1 VQIGGDGAATPP
13 RRTVPSPRPPLI
25 DDLASTGRGRRRM
38 SGRLLPLL
46 IGGVAVVVI
55 IVGLIVITNTGSSTT
70 GTVNH
75 GSSGNRTGASVTN
88 NRKHRSAPP
97 FVASRFK
104 ISVLNGT
111 AVAGLAADVGKVLK
125 AQGFKQGNVTNAA
138 AQTETA
144 TVVYYVTGR
153 STASNRTAAQ
163 HVASALK
170 LGAARVRAA
179 SQAVLQSCATSVSG
193 TSLGTCRANV
203 IVSVGADRADLATSS
218 ST

>member
-1 VQIGGDGAATPP
+1 VQIGGDGTVASP
-13 RRTVPSPRPPLI
+13 RRTVPSSRPPLI
-25 DDLASTGRGRRRM
+25 EDLSSAGGEHRRL

-46 IGGVAVVVI
+46 IGGAAVVVI
-55 IVGLIVITNTGSSTT
+55 IVGLIVITNTGSTTT

-88 NRKHRSAPP
+88 HRKHRSAP

-111 AVAGLAADVGKVLK
+111 AVAGLAADVAKVLT
-125 AQGFKQGNVTNAA
+125 AQGFKPGNVTNAA

-163 HVASALK
+163 HVASTLK
-170 LGAARVRAA
+170 LGATRVRAA
-179 SQAVLQSCATSVSG
+179 SRAVLQSCATSVSG
-193 TSLGTCRANV
+193 ASLGTCRANV
-203 IVSVGADRADLATSS
+203 IVSVGADRAALATSS